1 MACRELL
8 ENSFPYDE
16 PILVRAG
23 GKVTVV
29 KIGEF
34 VEKRLSGIDA
44 LDRQYTHLQERVEVL
59 TLDDDLKLTFRRVLG
74 VFRHKSP
81 EKLGRITLQSGREI
95 NRTSSTPC
103 GEEAVAAT

>member
-44 LDRQYTHLQERVEVL
+44 LDRQYTHLQERVEEL
-59 TLDDDLKLTFRRVLG
+59 TLDDDLKLTIRRFLG
-74 VFRHKSP
+74 VFRLKSRGNLV
-81 EKLGRITLQSGREI
+81 KIRLQSGSEK
-95 NRTSSTPC
+95 NMSSS
-103 GEEAVAAT
+103 